1 MEEYV
6 GQLWDRLITR
16 AAQTA
21 NEHAAVDLEQIAP
34 SLGVYFRAFGGD
46 PGLVIHASHPTT
58 HGARRTWLQ
67 RVAGSGI
74 KVALAS
80 VDADSLN
87 LPQRIAV
94 FPEREL
100 NRELYLWLAAFCAH
114 SGATTPQSWLA
125 HCQRT
130 TMEILERFPG
140 LKARYQRLVAA
151 YLPLRPDP
159 DTLSADESA
168 QERTIRQALL
178 CPGSVAALPGA
189 HKPFHPVLLWPTPGA
204 DSPSATVPRKQE
216 DNGHEGR
223 AAQNRDAPNLRRF
236 RAEQTTEPED
246 KNGFLLMFRA
256 ESIFSWSE
264 YARIHRSQ
272 DEEDDAEAARRAAQD
287 MDKLTLSTGGAT
299 KAARVRFDLDLP
311 ATEEFVPLGKGISL
325 PEWDWKKKIMRPQY
339 CRLQELIV
347 PDVSPLNLSPA
358 LARTSRRLSRQFEAL
373 ACERRWVGS
382 QPDGEEL
389 DLESWVRHAADL
401 ASGHDAGADNFHRAM
416 IRQQRDLSCLVL
428 ADLSLSTDAYVSNDA
443 QAIDVIRD
451 SLLVFGEAL
460 SKIRDSFAMYGFSS
474 LRRNNVRFHHLK
486 GFNEPYDGIARGRIA
501 GIRPG
506 YYTRMGAAIRH
517 ATTILERQR
526 SSQRV
531 LLLLTDGKP
540 NDLDQYEGRWGIE
553 DTRMALVEARRRGI
567 RPFCVTIDCEAND
580 YLPHMLGDREYVVIH
595 KAQQLPARLP
605 LLYAMMTR

>member
-1 MEEYV
+1 
-6 GQLWDRLITR
+6 
-16 AAQTA
+16 
-21 NEHAAVDLEQIAP
+21 
-34 SLGVYFRAFGGD
+34 
-46 PGLVIHASHPTT
+46 
-58 HGARRTWLQ
+58 
-67 RVAGSGI
+67 
-74 KVALAS
+74 
-80 VDADSLN
+80 
-87 LPQRIAV
+87 
-94 FPEREL
+94 
-100 NRELYLWLAAFCAH
+100 
-114 SGATTPQSWLA
+114 
-125 HCQRT
+125 
-130 TMEILERFPG
+130 
-140 LKARYQRLVAA
+140 
-151 YLPLRPDP
+151 
-159 DTLSADESA
+159 
-168 QERTIRQALL
+168 
-178 CPGSVAALPGA
+178 
-189 HKPFHPVLLWPTPGA
+189 
-204 DSPSATVPRKQE
+204 
-216 DNGHEGR
+216 
-223 AAQNRDAPNLRRF
+223 
-236 RAEQTTEPED
+236 
-246 KNGFLLMFRA
+246 
-256 ESIFSWSE
+256 
-264 YARIHRSQ
+264 
-272 DEEDDAEAARRAAQD
+272 
-287 MDKLTLSTGGAT
+287 
-299 KAARVRFDLDLP
+299 
-311 ATEEFVPLGKGISL
+311 
-325 PEWDWKKKIMRPQY
+325 
-339 CRLQELIV
+339 
-347 PDVSPLNLSPA
+347 
-358 LARTSRRLSRQFEAL
+358 
-373 ACERRWVGS
+373 
-382 QPDGEEL
+382 
-389 DLESWVRHAADL
+389 
-401 ASGHDAGADNFHRAM
+401 M